1 MLKEHF
7 LAKYVVNAQE
17 DDSSSEI
24 SSWVVQKT
32 FFHSSGCSV
41 IKRQATYT
49 IFITSGKEKYKHI
62 FLRGDALDINTL
74 SILLTQ

>member
-24 SSWVVQKT
+24 SSWVVKKT

-49 IFITSGKEKYKHI
+49 IFNTSGKETYKHI
-62 FLRGDALDINTL
+62 FLSGDARDINTL

>member
-1 MLKEHF
+1 MLKE
-7 LAKYVVNAQE
+7 NAQE

-24 SSWVVQKT
+24 SSWVVQKSST
-32 FFHSSGCSV
+32 SSGCSV

-49 IFITSGKEKYKHI
+49 IFNTSGKETYKHI